1 MTSTPTMFS
10 GQRAT
15 RNAIAD
21 IDLETMARR
30 LLAEA
35 FTSAIPGQWEARA
48 RAFESCRPKRGDYFG
63 RATRAQVA
71 AQDQRMAELA
81 AACRL
86 HAALLRGDDLHSFCH
101 LFDVAVYIHGDPAE
115 PLEVAA

>member
-1 MTSTPTMFS
+1 MFS

-21 IDLETMARR
+21 IDLEPMARR

-48 RAFESCRPKRGDYFG
+48 RVFESCRPKRGDYFG

-86 HAALLRGDDLHSFCH
+86 HAALLRGDDLNKFTH
-101 LFDVAVYIHGDPAE
+101 LLDVATYVHGSPVE
-115 PLEVAA
+115 PQGVAA